1 MCIRDSSYAEE
12 ATDVPYADWVAK
24 LAPEPKMEA
33 GGSGGSSGMLFGD
46 SSPLIGTTPKSF
58 TAKMIDGEKVT
69 LSSLKGKVVVLDFW
83 ATWCGPC
90 VQALPGVIE
99 TVNAYSKD
107 EVAFLALNQEEGA
120 ETVRQFMSARNLEF
134 PVALDS
140 GAIGKQFSLESLPL
154 TILID
159 PQGKVAFVKIGAG
172 ANDKAKLKA
181 AIDQLL
187 AGEST
192 SQPEPPE
199 EPAGDL

>member
-1 MCIRDSSYAEE
+1 M
-12 ATDVPYADWVAK
+12 
-24 LAPEPKMEA
+24 
-33 GGSGGSSGMLFGD
+33 
-46 SSPLIGTTPKSF
+46 
-58 TAKMIDGEKVT
+58 
-69 LSSLKGKVVVLDFW
+69 
-83 ATWCGPC
+83 
-90 VQALPGVIE
+90 QALPGVIE
-99 TVNAYSKD
+99 TVNAYPKD

-181 AIDQLL
+181 EIDQLL

-199 EPAGDL
+199 QPTGDL

>member
-1 MCIRDSSYAEE
+1 M
-12 ATDVPYADWVAK
+12 
-24 LAPEPKMEA
+24 
-33 GGSGGSSGMLFGD
+33 
-46 SSPLIGTTPKSF
+46 
-58 TAKMIDGEKVT
+58 
-69 LSSLKGKVVVLDFW
+69 LDFW

-140 GAIGKQFSLESLPL
+140 GGIGKQFSLESLPL

-159 PQGKVAFVKIGAG
+159 PQGKVAFVKTGAG
-172 ANDKAKLKA
+172 PNDEAKLKA

-199 EPAGDL
+199 QPTGDL